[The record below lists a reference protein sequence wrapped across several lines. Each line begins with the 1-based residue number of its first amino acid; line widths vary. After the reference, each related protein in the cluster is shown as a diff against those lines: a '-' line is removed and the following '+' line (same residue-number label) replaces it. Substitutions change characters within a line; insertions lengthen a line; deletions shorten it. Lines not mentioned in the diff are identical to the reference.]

1 MREMTKPGYALT
13 CLLLWLTVTGI
24 VLANGES
31 NVEITQIDN
40 SNYPEVTLYVSVT
53 DEAGEIVGGLTQE
66 NFTITEDGKK
76 VDIIAFTA
84 GVRTSIS
91 TILVIDRSESM
102 AYENKLEGAKEAA
115 IVFADLMRGQDK
127 TALVV
132 FDENVVTL
140 QPFSSDKEALKSKIQ
155 SIGTGG
161 CTAWYDAVYYAVD
174 AMSGVEGRQS
184 VILLSDGIDCREDIL
199 LNLLGQGST
208 HTFEE
213 AVAHAREAEIS
224 IQAIGLGGVATQ
236 EVSHEGFD
244 EVRLRRVASETGG
257 KYFHAPSAEELKE
270 LYESLSIQ
278 VQKEYVIT
286 YRSPRPTYDGTRRDI
301 EVKVSQ
307 EPGGE
312 GEAIGGGTYL
322 EKHLVNIR
330 SDWRVFAALLLP
342 LLVLLLLPPVLGKV
356 GVRKKVEPGLAS
368 PVEPSVISK
377 RQPEPIVQPPPA
389 VVRIVPPGAWL
400 KVAFPLVKDVTAIGR
415 DPINDILLKDES
427 VAPQQAQIR
436 REGERYV
443 VYDMG
448 AGNTFVSFGGDPGQE
463 RPVVERNALK
473 DSSTLRLG
481 RVRAVLRH
489 QPPEAA
495 QLIVRYPLD
504 GSTIAIGRD
513 GSNDVVLQDPSVS
526 SRHAQIRLEGD
537 RYVVYDLGS
546 SSCTFVSFSGDPDQE
561 RQVAE
566 RNALR
571 NGSTLRFGQVRAVV
585 EISSVS

>member
-1 MREMTKPGYALT
+1 MTKPAYILT
-13 CLLLWLTVTGI
+13 CLLLWLTVTTT
-24 VLANGES
+24 VLANGEL
-31 NVEITQIDN
+31 NVEIAQIDN

-53 DEAGEIVGGLTQE
+53 DEAGEIVGGLAQE
-66 NFTITEDGKK
+66 NFTVTEDGKK
-76 VDIIAFTA
+76 VDIVAFTA
-84 GVRTSIS
+84 GVRNPIS

-115 IVFADLMRGQDK
+115 IVFVDLMRGQDK
-127 TALVV
+127 TALVA

-140 QPFSSDKEALKSKIQ
+140 QPFSSDKAALKSKIQ
-155 SIGTGG
+155 AIGTGG

-174 AMSGVEGRQS
+174 IMSGVEGRRS
-184 VILLSDGIDCREDIL
+184 IILLSDGLDCREDIML
-199 LNLLGQGST
+199 SFLGQGST
-208 HTFEE
+208 YTFEE
-213 AVAHAREAEIS
+213 AVAHAREVEVP

-257 KYFHAPSAEELKE
+257 KYFHAPSAEELKD

-278 VQKEYVIT
+278 MQKEYVIT

-307 EPGGE
+307 GPGGE
-312 GEAIGGGTYL
+312 GEAVGGGTYL

-330 SDWRVFAALLLP
+330 SDWRVFVALLLP
-342 LLVLLLLPPVLGKV
+342 LLVFLLLPPVLSKV
-356 GVRKKVEPGLAS
+356 RVPKVEPSLAL
-368 PVEPSVISK
+368 PVEPSVIPM
-377 RQPEPIVQPPPA
+377 RRPEPIVQPPLA
-389 VVRIVPPGAWL
+389 VAGIAPPGAWL

-415 DPINDILLKDES
+415 DPTNDIVLKDES

-443 VYDMG
+443 IYELG

-473 DSSTLRLG
+473 DGSTLRLG
-481 RVRAVLRH
+481 KVRAMLRH

-495 QLIVRYPLD
+495 KLVVRYAL
-504 GSTIAIGRD
+504 GASTIAVGRD
-513 GSNDVVLQDPSVS
+513 GSNDIVLQDPTVS
-526 SRHAQIRLEGD
+526 FRHAQIRAEGD
-537 RYVVYDLGS
+537 RYVVYELGS
-546 SSCTFVSFSGDPDQE
+546 SNGTFVSFGGDPGRE
-561 RQVAE
+561 RQVTE
-566 RNALR
+566 RNALK